1 MAHTEQIIFVFSFL
15 VFISPRTS
23 VEHLLLRLNSGSYC
37 FGNGEEKEKT
47 NGVNL
52 LLQEPRMVTR
62 ELRP

>member
-1 MAHTEQIIFVFSFL
+1 M
-15 VFISPRTS
+15 
-23 VEHLLLRLNSGSYC
+23 EHLLRLNSGSYC

-47 NGVNL
+47 SGVNL